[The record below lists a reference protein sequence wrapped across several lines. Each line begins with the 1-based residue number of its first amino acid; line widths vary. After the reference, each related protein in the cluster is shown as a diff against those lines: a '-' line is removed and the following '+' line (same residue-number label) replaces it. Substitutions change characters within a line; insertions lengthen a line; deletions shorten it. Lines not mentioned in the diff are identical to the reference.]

1 MTRWCWWRA
10 LSQTMTDLP
19 RMFTTK
25 YVTALRSY
33 LAGGGEAILHQAYDL
48 ARQAIA
54 EGWGVLDVARVHHQ
68 ALVTVVLPGLTPSG
82 KSRTLKK
89 AEGFLLEIL
98 SPFEV
103 THRGFRETNL
113 KLHELIQTLEQRHAE
128 LADANRELQS
138 EIVERKRTEA
148 ALRESE
154 EHFRQLF
161 SETKRMHENLQ
172 NLSRRVLHVQE
183 EERKRISRELHDEVG
198 QVLTAI
204 SVNLAML
211 KKDSDVTRNGRDEK
225 LADTQ
230 ALLEQMIE
238 TVHRFARELR
248 PAMLDDLGL
257 LPALRSYTRGFTKR
271 TGVRV
276 RFNASQVVENLD
288 SDRKTVVYR
297 IAQES
302 LNNVAK
308 HARAKRVEVIVRKLG
323 NGIRMEIKDDGDGFQ
338 VRQQAAAN
346 GEKRLGLLGMQERV
360 RLVNGSFTVESQPG
374 KGTTI
379 RVGIPL
385 QTDEAP

>member
-1 MTRWCWWRA
+1 
-10 LSQTMTDLP
+10 MTDVP
-19 RMFTTK
+19 RTLTTK

-48 ARQAIA
+48 ARQAMA
-54 EGWGVLDVARVHHQ
+54 EGCGVLDLARIHHQ
-68 ALVTVVLPGLTPSG
+68 ALVTVVLPGLSASG

-89 AEGFLLEIL
+89 AEVFLLEIL

-103 THRGFRETNL
+103 THRGFRQTNL

-154 EHFRQLF
+154 EHLRELF
-161 SETKRMHENLQ
+161 EEAKRMHENLQ
-172 NLSRRVLHVQE
+172 NLSRRVLQVQE
-183 EERKRISRELHDEVG
+183 EERKRISRELHDEIG

-211 KKDSDVTRNGRDEK
+211 KKDSDVSRNGRDQK

-276 RFNASQVVENLD
+276 RFNASQAVEDLD

-302 LNNVAK
+302 LTNVAK
-308 HARAKRVEVIVRKLG
+308 HARAKRVEVTVRKLR

-338 VRQQAAAN
+338 VHQQIPAN

-360 RLVNGSFTVESQPG
+360 RLVNGDFTVVSKPG

-385 QTDEAP
+385 QTN

>member
-1 MTRWCWWRA
+1 MTE
-10 LSQTMTDLP
+10 LP

-25 YVTALRSY
+25 YATALRSY

-48 ARQAIA
+48 ARQAMA
-54 EGWGVLDVARVHHQ
+54 EGCGVLDLARIHHQ
-68 ALVTVVLPGLTPSG
+68 ALVTVVQPALGASG
-82 KSRTLKK
+82 KNRTLKK
-89 AEGFLLEIL
+89 AEVFLLEIL
-98 SPFEV
+98 SPFEA
-103 THRGFRETNL
+103 THRAFRETNL

-138 EIVERKRTEA
+138 EIAERKRTEA

-154 EHFRQLF
+154 KHLRELF
-161 SETKRMHENLQ
+161 EEAKRMHENLQ

-183 EERKRISRELHDEVG
+183 EERKRISRELHDEIG

-257 LPALRSYTRGFTKR
+257 LPALRSYLKNFAER
-271 TGVRV
+271 TGLRV
-276 RFNASQVVENLD
+276 HFDGSPEAEKLNDDQ
-288 SDRKTVVYR
+288 KTVVFR
-297 IAQES
+297 VTQES
-302 LNNVAK
+302 LTNVAK
-308 HARAKRVEVIVRKLG
+308 HARARRVAVSVR
-323 NGIRMEIKDDGDGFQ
+323 RVAKD
-338 VRQQAAAN
+338 
-346 GEKRLGLLGMQERV
+346 L
-360 RLVNGSFTVESQPG
+360 
-374 KGTTI
+374 
-379 RVGIPL
+379 
-385 QTDEAP
+385 

>member
-1 MTRWCWWRA
+1 MTE
-10 LSQTMTDLP
+10 LP
-19 RMFTTK
+19 RMFTTQ

-48 ARQAIA
+48 ARQAMA
-54 EGWGVLDVARVHHQ
+54 EGCGVLDLAKIHHQ
-68 ALVTVVLPGLTPSG
+68 ALVTVVLPVLSASG

-89 AEGFLLEIL
+89 AEVFLLEIL

-161 SETKRMHENLQ
+161 TEAKRMHENLQ

-248 PAMLDDLGL
+248 PAMLDDL
-257 LPALRSYTRGFTKR
+257 
-271 TGVRV
+271 
-276 RFNASQVVENLD
+276 RFNASQVVESLD

>member
-1 MTRWCWWRA
+1 
-10 LSQTMTDLP
+10 MTDFP
-19 RMFTTK
+19 RTFTTE

-48 ARQAIA
+48 ARQAMA
-54 EGWGVLDVARVHHQ
+54 EGCGVLDLARIHHQ
-68 ALVTVVLPGLTPSG
+68 ALVTVVQPALGASG

-89 AEGFLLEIL
+89 AEVFLLEIL
-98 SPFEV
+98 SPFEA
-103 THRGFRETNL
+103 THRAFRETNL

-154 EHFRQLF
+154 KHLRELF
-161 SETKRMHENLQ
+161 EEAKRMHENLQ

-183 EERKRISRELHDEVG
+183 EERKRISRELHDEIG

-211 KKDSDVTRNGRDEK
+211 KKDSDVTRNGRDQK

-276 RFNASQVVENLD
+276 RFNASQVVEDLD

-302 LNNVAK
+302 LTNVAK
-308 HARAKRVEVIVRKLG
+308 HARAKRVEVTVRKLR
-323 NGIRMEIKDDGDGFQ
+323 NGIRMEIKDDGDGFL
-338 VRQQAAAN
+338 VHQQRSAN

-360 RLVNGSFTVESQPG
+360 RLVNGNFTVVSKPG
-374 KGTTI
+374 KGTAI
-379 RVGIPL
+379 RVRIPL
-385 QTDEAP
+385 QTDAAP

>member
-1 MTRWCWWRA
+1 MRRVGPGQDSPPGAGNGGAARA
-10 LSQTMTDLP
+10 ERERQKPDAQ
-19 RMFTTK
+19 K
-25 YVTALRSY
+25 
-33 LAGGGEAILHQAYDL
+33 GG
-48 ARQAIA
+48 
-54 EGWGVLDVARVHHQ
+54 
-68 ALVTVVLPGLTPSG
+68 S
-82 KSRTLKK
+82 
-89 AEGFLLEIL
+89 L

-161 SETKRMHENLQ
+161 TEAKRMHENLQ

-183 EERKRISRELHDEVG
+183 EERKRISRELHDEGG

-257 LPALRSYTRGFTKR
+257 LPALRSYTRGFTK
-271 TGVRV
+271 
-276 RFNASQVVENLD
+276 
-288 SDRKTVVYR
+288 
-297 IAQES
+297 
-302 LNNVAK
+302 
-308 HARAKRVEVIVRKLG
+308 
-323 NGIRMEIKDDGDGFQ
+323 
-338 VRQQAAAN
+338 
-346 GEKRLGLLGMQERV
+346 
-360 RLVNGSFTVESQPG
+360 
-374 KGTTI
+374 
-379 RVGIPL
+379 
-385 QTDEAP
+385 